1 MQETFEIY
9 TDGSLKKG
17 RGSWAYVIVQSGLV
31 IKEASGRAKKTTC
44 NRMEFQAAIEALQT
58 LPPGSQVTLYTDSR
72 NLIDTVTIWSIEWK
86 QLGWI
91 KKNSRSIPC
100 LDLILILDAL
110 NESHQIEW
118 RWVRAHSGV
127 EFNERCD
134 QLCIDARTAVA
145 L

>member
-1 MQETFEIY
+1 MQEAFEIY

-17 RGSWAYVIVQSGLV
+17 RGSWAYVIVQSGSV

-58 LPPGSQVTLYTDSR
+58 LPPRSQVTLFTDSR
-72 NLIDTVTIWSIEWK
+72 NLIDTVTIWAVEWK

-91 KKNSRSIPC
+91 KKNSRPIPC
-100 LDLILILDAL
+100 LDLILILDGL
-110 NESHQIEW
+110 NELHQIEW
-118 RWVRAHSGV
+118 RWVQAHSGV

-134 QLCIDARTAVA
+134 QLCIDARTVAV
-145 L
+145 